1 MVRNYLYLKFFK
13 LLSTILIYKIS
24 LSVHYRGNY
33 SGNGFLIFTLAIIQ
47 HHLHMSGRKSTVQ
60 EVSRKVH
67 TIYKTKSLGNY
78 LDLLHPRLPEDGAT
92 KSIYDHTAKTD
103 KCITLCD
110 YQLILVISL

>member
-1 MVRNYLYLKFFK
+1 MLKNHLYLKFFK
-13 LLSTILIYKIS
+13 LLITILIYQIS
-24 LSVHYRGNY
+24 LSVQYQGNY

-67 TIYKTKSLGNY
+67 TIYKTKSLGKY
-78 LDLLHPRLPEDGAT
+78 LDLLHPRLPDDTAT

-103 KCITLCD
+103 KCITLCN
-110 YQLILVISL
+110 